1 MLHTLTIP
9 YKNATTAP
17 KKEGGAAAAAATAAA
32 DDDQL
37 LLCVPC
43 NLFTDCYRVTR
54 QHCSL
59 EATK

>member
-9 YKNATTAP
+9 YKKCYNRTER
-17 KKEGGAAAAAATAAA
+17 EGGAAAAAATAAA

-37 LLCVPC
+37 LLCMPC